1 MGPYVG
7 VDVQV
12 LKSDLDELQESITA
26 LKRTF
31 GQTSSNV
38 ENLKSKWKGEAA
50 TQFMNYFTQ
59 ETQMYE
65 RMIEELELLQEKFV
79 QSQKDYTSAKNA
91 LRQLVD
97 EFRV

>member
-1 MGPYVG
+1 MGQYVG

-31 GQTSSNV
+31 GQTSSSV
-38 ENLKSKWKGEAA
+38 ENLKSKWKGEASI
-50 TQFMNYFTQ
+50 QFMNYFAQ
-59 ETQMYE
+59 ETQIYE
-65 RMIEELELLQEKFV
+65 QMIVELELLQEKFV